1 MSMIDDFTTNAIKLG
16 QAIGLCDSVELRK
29 LKDENEKSKLEIEKK
44 SREDEYVK
52 NQYKVMSELKE
63 MSIDYKAAMLY
74 ATAKSGNM
82 DALLEFL
89 KPKETAKNPR
99 VNESKFERVR
109 TDPKPA
115 DASDAEIPADDD
127 E

>member
-1 MSMIDDFTTNAIKLG
+1 MSWIDTVTDNAIKAG

-63 MSIDYKAAMLY
+63 MSIDYKAVMLY
-74 ATAKSGNM
+74 TTAKSGNM

-89 KPKETAKNPR
+89 KPKETAKNPK
-99 VNESKFERVR
+99 VNESKFENVR
-109 TDPKPA
+109 TNPKPA
-115 DASDAEIPADDD
+115 EPAPANAEGLAS
-127 E
+127 

>member
-1 MSMIDDFTTNAIKLG
+1 MSWIDDITNNAIKAG
-16 QAIGLCDSVELRK
+16 QAIGLCDSIELRK

-44 SREDEYVK
+44 TREDEYVK

-82 DALLEFL
+82 EALLEFL
-89 KPKETAKNPR
+89 KPKEIAKNPK
-99 VNESKFERVR
+99 VNESKFDRVR
-109 TDPKPA
+109 TEKPAKPA
-115 DASDAEIPADDD
+115 DAPEAEGLAN
-127 E
+127 

>member
-1 MSMIDDFTTNAIKLG
+1 MSWIDDITNNAIKAG

-44 SREDEYVK
+44 TREDEYVK
-52 NQYKVMSELKE
+52 NQYKVMSELRE

-89 KPKETAKNPR
+89 KPKETAKNPK
-99 VNESKFERVR
+99 VPESKFENVR
-109 TDPKPA
+109 TEKPKPA
-115 DASDAEIPADDD
+115 PAPEAEGLAG
-127 E
+127 

>member
-1 MSMIDDFTTNAIKLG
+1 MSWIDDITNNAIKAG

-52 NQYKVMSELKE
+52 NQYKVMSELRE

-89 KPKETAKNPR
+89 KPKETAKNSK
-99 VNESKFERVR
+99 ESKFENVRVPKKP
-109 TDPKPA
+109 DAPKPA
-115 DASDAEIPADDD
+115 DAPEAENLAG
-127 E
+127 